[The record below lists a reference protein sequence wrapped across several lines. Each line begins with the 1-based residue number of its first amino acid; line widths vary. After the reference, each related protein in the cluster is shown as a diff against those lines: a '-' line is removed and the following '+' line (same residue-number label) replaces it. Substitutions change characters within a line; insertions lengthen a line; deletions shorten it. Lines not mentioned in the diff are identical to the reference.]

1 MEYISIRS
9 REDLR
14 AEILRL
20 EGVSREQ
27 ARVIGAHF
35 NSPGA
40 VFSTIFSLFSNRSK
54 YQNEK
59 DDGIMSQDFVGLIS
73 RFVLPLVLN
82 RTIFR
87 NSNFLIKAVVGLV
100 SQKASHFISEE
111 SLGELWHKVTALFDK
126 EQGGILERVKSIF
139 KGDKKKEK
147 SVDRSS
153 HPIEQTDSLRP
164 AM

>member
-20 EGVSREQ
+20 EDKSREQ
-27 ARVIGAHF
+27 GSAIGAHF
-35 NSPGA
+35 RSPGA
-40 VFSTIFSLFSNRSK
+40 VFSTVFSLFSNKSK
-54 YQNEK
+54 EQDEK
-59 DDGIMSQDFVGLIS
+59 DGGIMSQDFVGLIS

-82 RTIFR
+82 KTIFR
-87 NSNFLIKAVVGLV
+87 NSNFIIKAIVGLV

-111 SLGELWHKVTALFDK
+111 SLAELWHKATALFDS
-126 EQGGILERVKSIF
+126 ETGGIGEKIKSLF
-139 KGDKKKEK
+139 QNDKKKPK
-147 SVDRSS
+147 AVN
-153 HPIEQTDSLRP
+153 HPSKHIGHANTLRP